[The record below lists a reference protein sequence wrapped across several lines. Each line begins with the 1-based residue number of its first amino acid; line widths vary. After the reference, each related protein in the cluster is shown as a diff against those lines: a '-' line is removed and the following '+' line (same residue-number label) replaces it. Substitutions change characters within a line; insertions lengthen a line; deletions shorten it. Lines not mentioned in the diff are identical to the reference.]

1 MDFQKAGILLEKI
14 HALFKNMSADS
25 DSVSEIEKDL
35 MRAYLRQFY
44 EFFLPH
50 GESPAEAAAPVEL
63 PPVITRKPVKKIE
76 PVVEEPEE
84 EEEDEADEEEE
95 ELVFTPPPPPPPK
108 KKEKEKRIETPE
120 LKAERPEPP
129 KMPRMPEP
137 EEEEE
142 LENLFEHH
150 QARELS
156 EKLSELPIQDLGKA
170 MGLNEKIFTINELF
184 NGDQEAFKQTIQAL
198 NSLPSFEEAKN
209 FLVREV
215 AVRYNWAHQDKK
227 NKAKNFIKIVR
238 RRYIG

>member
-50 GESPAEAAAPVEL
+50 GEPPAEAAIPVEL

-84 EEEDEADEEEE
+84 EEEQEEEE
-95 ELVFTPPPPPPPK
+95 EEEEFTPPPPPPPPR
-108 KKEKEKRIETPE
+108 KKEKEKKIETPE
-120 LKAERPEPP
+120 HKAESP
-129 KMPRMPEP
+129 KPLRIPSMPEP
-137 EEEEE
+137 EDEEE

-184 NGDQEAFKQTIQAL
+184 DGDQEAFKNTIQAL

-215 AVRYNWAHQDKK
+215 AVRYNWAHQEKK
-227 NKAKNFIKIVR
+227 NKAKNFIKLVR

>member
-50 GESPAEAAAPVEL
+50 GEPPAEAAIPVEL

-84 EEEDEADEEEE
+84 EEQEEEE
-95 ELVFTPPPPPPPK
+95 EEEEFTPPPPPPPPR
-108 KKEKEKRIETPE
+108 KKEKEKKIETPE
-120 LKAERPEPP
+120 HKAESP
-129 KMPRMPEP
+129 KPLRIPSMPEP
-137 EEEEE
+137 EDEEE

-184 NGDQEAFKQTIQAL
+184 DGDQEAFKNTIQAL

-215 AVRYNWAHQDKK
+215 AVRYNWAHQEKK
-227 NKAKNFIKIVR
+227 NKAKNFIKLVR

>member
-44 EFFLPH
+44 ELFLPH
-50 GESPAEAAAPVEL
+50 GEPPAEATAPIEL

-76 PVVEEPEE
+76 PVIEEPEE
-84 EEEDEADEEEE
+84 EEEDDAEEDEQDYAP
-95 ELVFTPPPPPPPK
+95 PPPPPPPK
-108 KKEKEKRIETPE
+108 KKEKEKKIETPE
-120 LKAERPEPP
+120 LKAEKPELPR
-129 KMPRMPEP
+129 MPRMAESD
-137 EEEEE
+137 EDEEE

-184 NGDQEAFKQTIQAL
+184 DGDQDVFKQTIQAL

-215 AVRYNWAHQDKK
+215 AVRFNWAHQEKK
-227 NKAKNFIKIVR
+227 NKAKNFIKLVR